1 MENVVRLQ
9 GTPLSAR
16 AESAIVG
23 LEFSGPVAI
32 FKQEFEEAINQSAVA
47 GGASF
52 LNKENRQIALGLAVH
67 WGMRLLLAYA
77 SDCSGLK
84 NDPTRKDLAWV
95 ANLMGPLLHSSSSSQ
110 SN

>member
-9 GTPLSAR
+9 RQIVSAR
-16 AESAIVG
+16 AESASVG
-23 LEFSGPVAI
+23 LELGGPVAI

-52 LNKENRQIALGLAVH
+52 LNKENRQIALGLAVN

-77 SDCSGLK
+77 SACSRLT
-84 NDPTRKDLAWV
+84 NDPTRRDLAWV
-95 ANLMGPLLHSSSSSQ
+95 ANLADRELRKRD
-110 SN
+110 